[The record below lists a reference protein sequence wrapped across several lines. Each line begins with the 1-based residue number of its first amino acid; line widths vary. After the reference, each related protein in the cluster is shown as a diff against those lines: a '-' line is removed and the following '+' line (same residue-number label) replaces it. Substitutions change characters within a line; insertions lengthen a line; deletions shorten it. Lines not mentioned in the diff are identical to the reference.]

1 MEKKFEDKQ
10 KTRTLLDKLEPSN
23 TIQMFY
29 PDNLALDFTYPD
41 VVRITI
47 LKHEGLSLGELGALV
62 KENTKNALSQLTEE
76 LENGGG
82 ARDADGN
89 DSPQLKQLQSQTAAA
104 EKTLKKLG
112 ELGGGLV
119 FSAEKTR
126 AKVQLN
132 RKRANKKEIMSIYLP
147 MPENVTYSETADWQ
161 TAELGSLVA
170 AATGQSE
177 SSGLSE
183 LGVGQ
188 IGTLLGGGAGAL
200 VSKVLG
206 GGLLGGAV
214 LGTLSGAS
222 GIQAGFETSLRITS
236 NPFKEQSFKGVP
248 FRPFEFSWTFSAR
261 NSNEVEKLKDI
272 INRIRQYSKPDY
284 DNEESKILF
293 NYPHQYEIQFLT
305 KSTDGST
312 LKKNEYLPKLKTCI
326 CKSINTNFA
335 TAGWSSFEDGAPTS
349 ITLQLGFEE
358 IDIVTSTDVED
369 GF

>member
-62 KENTKNALSQLTEE
+62 KENTKNVLSQQTEE

-82 ARDADGN
+82 AIDADGN
-89 DSPQLKQLQSQTAAA
+89 NSPQLQQLQSQAAKNEIIANEIIQLAVGTAKQA
-104 EKTLKKLG
+104 
-112 ELGGGLV
+112 
-119 FSAEKTR
+119 R
-126 AKVQLN
+126 AKVQHN